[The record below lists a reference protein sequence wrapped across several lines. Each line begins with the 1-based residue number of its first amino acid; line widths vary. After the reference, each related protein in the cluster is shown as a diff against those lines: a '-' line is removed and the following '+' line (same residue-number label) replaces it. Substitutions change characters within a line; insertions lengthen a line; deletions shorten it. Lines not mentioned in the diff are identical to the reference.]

1 MFCSS
6 GIQSEFCVLWVLS
19 LCFLNWEMDM
29 RKKTLLACDCLERVT
44 KPKKAA
50 CQGLGLFW
58 GFEVWHWKPSSL
70 LTVDVGCFAVFYS
83 FHWKYF
89 TLIWIRE
96 FQYSFPPVA
105 LYNLDTLCRIITAA
119 VSAQFFLLCSR
130 SLNQCLQFLLTT
142 AVARSVW
149 HIPDFCS
156 TFAQNSCIVY
166 MQQPVVMHF
175 GNTGF
180 LWPGCYKVVQLSV
193 S

>member
-1 MFCSS
+1 
-6 GIQSEFCVLWVLS
+6 
-19 LCFLNWEMDM
+19 MDM

-119 VSAQFFLLCSR
+119 VSAQYFFTLFTFIKSTSAVSAYHSSGKICLTHSRLLLYLCPEQLYSVYAAACCGALWKR
-130 SLNQCLQFLLTT
+130 WLS
-142 AVARSVW
+142 VARLLKGGW
-149 HIPDFCS
+149 AFCVLETS
-156 TFAQNSCIVY
+156 
-166 MQQPVVMHF
+166 
-175 GNTGF
+175 
-180 LWPGCYKVVQLSV
+180 
-193 S
+193 